1 MAGLECR
8 GADCLRQAQG
18 GPAEETGREGSLAA
32 FSPAFRQHYAPFDSG
47 EARHKAE
54 LKFRLETKEK
64 ERGSHCIATHD
75 TQVLLQEFRFW
86 QKKTEG
92 SATLLSQAKATMGRA
107 NGIPR
112 PA

>member
-18 GPAEETGREGSLAA
+18 GPGEETGREGSLAA